1 MVSRNADRRYAERVG
16 TCARLDATW
25 EGTFMQG
32 QLPVGTTLKGDTYLD
47 GKFGMQLDGEGDY
60 ATVEDVPAFTADGTF
75 TVSLWFFKASECDIP
90 EAFEFLFSTVQDGW
104 QSNTD
109 LTRVWSPQYYSGVH
123 MFLACAEQGAH
134 STVEGDVLRT
144 WLVDDS
150 GNRATFDYS
159 LSRARSGGA
168 VTDGWIH
175 VSLAV
180 SSTALELYVDGELI
194 RHPLKPLPPHVDE
207 EGSPLAKARRST
219 ASAANTWLCSI
230 GTYGA
235 PIE

>member
-1 MVSRNADRRYAERVG
+1 MPEEMS
-16 TCARLDATW
+16 
-25 EGTFMQG
+25 
-32 QLPVGTTLKGDTYLD
+32 LKGDAYLD

-60 ATVEDVPAFTADGTF
+60 ATLDDITPFTADGTF
-75 TVSLWFFKASECDIP
+75 GVSLWFFKASECDIP

-180 SSTALELYVDGELI
+180 SSTALELYVDGAAAERDAI
-194 RHPLKPLPPHVDE
+194 GYSR
-207 EGSPLAKARRST
+207 GSQS
-219 ASAANTWLCSI
+219 ASGGNWDGTDPGNVNSAFPDI
-230 GTYGA
+230 GN
-235 PIE
+235 